1 MCVINVRCIVVS
13 FPFFHSLSLLS
24 SFLFLFLWFPW
35 FMFPN
40 QPSSPSHHPHPHSNF
55 PVFCSQPPIAVLYW
69 VEDFQHD
76 SESDQW
82 QWISTDGV
90 GVAGG
95 GGGGPTLIDV
105 HAVRH
110 QQKLQ
115 NNRLLKVQ
123 SVVRVV
129 DGCVLVDGLH
139 RPHALP
145 HHLARSVELNV

>member
-1 MCVINVRCIVVS
+1 MCNQCTVYCSFVS
-13 FPFFHSLSLLS
+13 FFSILSLFSLLS
-24 SFLFLFLWFPW
+24 CFFFYGSRGLCFQINP
-35 FMFPN
+35 P
-40 QPSSPSHHPHPHSNF
+40 PHPHSNF

-123 SVVRVV
+123 SVVRVA

-139 RPHALP
+139 RPHTLP